1 MITRY
6 DKCIIAFFLCVS
18 VLFFSVF
25 AFKGKSNVRILNI
38 YSDGRLY
45 ATYKLD
51 ELDRG
56 FKEKIENKR
65 GSLTLYISGEKCF
78 VQDADC
84 KDKLCKKQHPINDV
98 NQTITCLPNR
108 ILIEIVSEKLDE
120 KVDMVAF

>member
-6 DKCIIAFFLCVS
+6 DKCIVAFFLCLS

-45 ATYKLD
+45 ATYNLD
-51 ELDRG
+51 ELNKE

-65 GSLTLYISGEKCF
+65 GSLTVYISGEKCF

-108 ILIEIVSEKLDE
+108 ILIEIISEKHGE

>member
-6 DKCIIAFFLCVS
+6 DKCIVAFFLCLS
-18 VLFFSVF
+18 VLFFAVF

-45 ATYKLD
+45 ATYNLD
-51 ELDRG
+51 ELNKD

-65 GSLTLYISGEKCF
+65 GSLTVYISGEKCF

-108 ILIEIVSEKLDE
+108 VLIEIISEKHGE

>member
-6 DKCIIAFFLCVS
+6 DKCIIALFLCLS

-25 AFKGKSNVRILNI
+25 ALKGKESSRILNI
-38 YSDGRLY
+38 YSDGSLY

-51 ELDRG
+51 ELNKA
-56 FKEKIENKR
+56 FEEKIENKR
-65 GSLTLYISGEKCF
+65 GSLTVYISGEKCF

>member
-6 DKCIIAFFLCVS
+6 DKCIVAFLLCLS

-45 ATYKLD
+45 ATYNLD
-51 ELDRG
+51 ELNKD

-65 GSLTLYISGEKCF
+65 GSLTVYISGEKCF

-108 ILIEIVSEKLDE
+108 ILIEIISEKHGE

>member
-6 DKCIIAFFLCVS
+6 DKCIVAFFLCLS

-45 ATYKLD
+45 ATYNLD
-51 ELDRG
+51 ELNKD

-65 GSLTLYISGEKCF
+65 GSLTVYISGEKCF

-108 ILIEIVSEKLDE
+108 ILIEIISEKHGE

>member
-6 DKCIIAFFLCVS
+6 DKYIIAFFLCLS

-25 AFKGKSNVRILNI
+25 TFKGENNKKILNI
-38 YSDGRLY
+38 YSEGSLY

-51 ELDRG
+51 EINKG
-56 FKEKIENKR
+56 FIEKVENRR
-65 GSLTLYISGEKCF
+65 GSVTVYISGEKCF

-84 KDKLCKKQHPINDV
+84 GDKLCIKQHSIGDV

-108 ILIEIVSEKLDE
+108 ILIEIVSEKIDE
-120 KVDMVAF
+120 KVDTVAF

>member
-6 DKCIIAFFLCVS
+6 DKCIVAFLLCLS

-45 ATYKLD
+45 ATYNLD
-51 ELDRG
+51 ELNKD

-65 GSLTLYISGEKCF
+65 GSLTVYISGKKCF

-108 ILIEIVSEKLDE
+108 ILIEIISEKHGE